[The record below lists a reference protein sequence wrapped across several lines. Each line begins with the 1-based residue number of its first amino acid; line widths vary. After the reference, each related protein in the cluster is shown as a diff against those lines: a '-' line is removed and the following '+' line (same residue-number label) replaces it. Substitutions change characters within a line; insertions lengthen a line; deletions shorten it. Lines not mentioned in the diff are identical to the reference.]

1 MSTIPL
7 LPADAAASI
16 ELRAQFG
23 RFWSTAQGTPREVY
37 DRFIAATPTAPGV
50 TTREVHDDPA
60 TGWWCEPEV
69 QDAAK
74 PSARR
79 AILFLHGGGYGLG
92 HAGPYAG
99 FVSQI
104 VSRSG
109 IPAFALEYP
118 LAPEAQWPTA
128 RDLAVTVLAALV
140 ERFESVAVVG
150 DSAGGGLSF
159 ATVLEAR
166 RRGIPVAA
174 VATFSPWT
182 DLSLSGDSAR
192 DPAVVDPLLS
202 VDYLR
207 ASAAAYLGTTPAD
220 DPRAS
225 PLFEPDLRLPPTLI
239 QVGTDE
245 VLRDD
250 AIRMARAAA
259 AAGTE
264 VELQVWQGMHH
275 VFQLNTQELASARLA
290 LDRTAE
296 FLVRHLR

>member
-1 MSTIPL
+1 MSTETIPL
-7 LPADAAASI
+7 MAADVAASR
-16 ELRAQFG
+16 ELRAQFS
-23 RFWSTAQGTPREVY
+23 RFWSTTPGTPREVY
-37 DRFIAATPTAPGV
+37 DRFIGATPMAPGV
-50 TTREVHDDPA
+50 TTSQVFDAPA
-60 TGWWCEPEV
+60 PGWWCEPA
-69 QDAAK
+69 DAA
-74 PSARR
+74 ATRAGR

-104 VSRSG
+104 VARSG
-109 IPAFALEYP
+109 VPAFALEYP

-128 RDLAVTVLAALV
+128 RDLAVSALAALT

-166 RRGIPVAA
+166 RRGLPVAA
-174 VATFSPWT
+174 IATFSPWT
-182 DLSLSGDSAR
+182 DLSLSGESAR
-192 DPAVVDPLLS
+192 DPAVVDPLLA

-207 ASAAAYLGTTPAD
+207 ASAAAYLGATPAD

-239 QVGTDE
+239 QVGSDE

-250 AIRMARAAA
+250 AIRMARAAE
-259 AAGTE
+259 AAGTD
-264 VELQVWQGMHH
+264 VELQVWQGLHH